1 MSLQRLLL
9 LLIPFMFFLHG
20 TGLCEGMDTG
30 HPSGMNQPIPD
41 KVLGTCQT
49 IAAILSVYPTLEVRK
64 SEEPIR
70 DLQGITERPGC
81 RIIAFGPTWGIAG
94 EIDPAEALRGHFQGT
109 GWMEEIRY
117 AADGPGTTSFAFLKN
132 RMLCRVSGGA
142 HSWIEDGKPFT
153 SERYE
158 LEAWCASNLVGGGS
172 ELLGAGGTS

>member
-1 MSLQRLLL
+1 MKLRRLLL
-9 LLIPFMFFLHG
+9 PVISLMFFLPG
-20 TGLCEGMDTG
+20 AGICGRNDAGNPNGMSQT
-30 HPSGMNQPIPD
+30 IPD

-70 DLQGITERPGC
+70 DLQANPERPGC

-94 EIDPAEALRGHFQGT
+94 EIDPAEAVRGHLEGT

-117 AADGPGTTSFAFLKN
+117 AADGPGTTSFAFRKN

-142 HSWIEDGKPFT
+142 HTWIEDGKPFT

-158 LEAWCASNLVGGGS
+158 LEAGCVSDPDGMAPDMPR
-172 ELLGAGGTS
+172 